1 MQKKNFLI
9 LRNYTVEPIFN
20 EIKHRFKDKNYSVNF
35 KFSSYDS
42 AYPDLLKIQDKKL
55 KKYDGIIIFFSFES
69 FFKGNN
75 KQNLKDVVNNFTET
89 IQNIIFF
96 LQNKGIKNIYFFY
109 FTSNTIIKKYYK
121 KSILKKVKNNFS
133 KLSSTNIKIFNLSDE
148 IFLYDKK
155 KNWIDKKYWNYSMF
169 PFNGFGL
176 RLISNIVFFKI
187 KEIFKFNLKTIIVD
201 ADNTLWNG
209 IIDEVG
215 IKKINFLNKKSNIN
229 YLTFQNKLKKL
240 SKNGLLLCLC
250 TKNDPKII
258 KKTFKFHEKKMP
270 LKFKDFVIVKANW
283 KPKVANIK
291 EIHRELNLSL
301 ENSLFIDDSI
311 FEIDSCNS
319 LIPKLDTINF
329 FEYKNLYSN
338 IDKILVTNNF
348 KNTIEDKKRVNLY
361 KQEFK
366 RNKIKLNFT
375 DIKSYIKSLKII
387 IEIKLNAKQNIS
399 RLSQLTLR
407 TNQFNSNAIRLNE
420 NDIKN
425 KIYSKDHI
433 IYQCEAADKF
443 GDYGIIGMALVEL
456 KHNQSV
462 IKSFIMSCRA
472 LGREIEE
479 YFFDFIKQDLK
490 KKNHKKISI
499 EYKKSEKNKLMK
511 EFLDKNCKKV
521 NQTDRITYY
530 SIDPEKRKKNKNIIK
545 VING

>member
-20 EIKHRFKDKNYSVNF
+20 EIKHRLKDKNYSVNF

-42 AYPDLLKIQDKKL
+42 TYPDLLKIQDKRL
-55 KKYDGIIIFFSFES
+55 KKFDGIIIFFSFES
-69 FFKGNN
+69 FFKNN
-75 KQNLKDVVNNFTET
+75 KKQNLKDVVSNFTET
-89 IQNIIFF
+89 VKNIILF
-96 LQNKGIKNIYFFY
+96 LENKGIKNIYFFY
-109 FTSNTIIKKYYK
+109 FTSNKIVKDYYK
-121 KSILKKVKNNFS
+121 KSVLKEVKNNFS
-133 KLSSTNIKIFNLSDE
+133 KLSSSNIKIFNLSDE
-148 IFLYDKK
+148 IFLYDKEA
-155 KNWIDKKYWNYSMF
+155 NWIDKKYWNYSMF

-176 RLISNIVFFKI
+176 KLVTNIVFFKI

-215 IKKINFLNKKSNIN
+215 IKKINFFNKKNNIN
-229 YLTFQNKLKKL
+229 YLNFQNNLKKL

-270 LKFKDFVIVKANW
+270 LKFKDFIIVKANW

-301 ENSLFIDDSI
+301 ENSIFIDDSI

-329 FEYKNLYSN
+329 FEYKNFFSN
-338 IDKILVTNNF
+338 IDKILITDNK
-348 KNTIEDKKRVNLY
+348 KNTIEDKNRVKLY
-361 KQEFK
+361 KQELK

-375 DIKSYIKSLKII
+375 SIKNYIESLKII
-387 IEIKLNAKQNIS
+387 IKIKINSKQNIS

-425 KIYSKDHI
+425 KINSKNYL
-433 IYQCEAADKF
+433 IYQCNAADKF
-443 GDYGIIGMALVEL
+443 GEYGIIGMAIVEIQHDQNLV
-456 KHNQSV
+456 
-462 IKSFIMSCRA
+462 KSFIMSCRA

-479 YFFDFIKQDLK
+479 YFFNFIKQDLN
-490 KKNHKKISI
+490 KKNHKKINI
-499 EYKKSEKNKLMK
+499 VYKKSEKNKLIK
-511 EFLDKNCKKV
+511 KFLDKNCKLI
-521 NQTDRITYY
+521 NQSNQITLY
-530 SIDPEKRKKNKNIIK
+530 SIDPKKRKKNKNIMK
-545 VING
+545 VIYG